1 MEKLAAKSEI
11 VQHKNCNLLDQFEK
25 GKKKHQ
31 SEMNFVEKLQEEEG
45 IGGLIFSSSK
55 ITQLTEFEA
64 EKAQEKVRKKGNK
77 LAKQWTT
84 FYHRKAMAR
93 V

>member
-1 MEKLAAKSEI
+1 VEKLAAKSEI

-25 GKKKHQ
+25 GKKKHR
-31 SEMNFVEKLQEEEG
+31 SEMNFAEKLQEEEG

-64 EKAQEKVRKKGNK
+64 EKAQQKDEKKRKQIGKTVDNV
-77 LAKQWTT
+77 LS
-84 FYHRKAMAR
+84 
-93 V
+93 